1 VFNGTIAGVTNGDNI
16 TAIYSCGAT
25 ASSLAGTYPIV
36 PSLVDPDNRQTNY
49 TVSLVNGT
57 LAVTGGAPQISIQPT
72 NQSVSL
78 GGSASF
84 AVGSG
89 GSAPLVYQ
97 WQFDGT
103 NLTAATNATVMLSPI
118 VSSNAGNYDVVITN
132 AYGSVTSV
140 TATLSVLG
148 VPVSFVTSSGG
159 IQFSNGQLHL
169 TLSGLTGQGSVL
181 IETSTNLTQ
190 WTPIFTNPPGFGS
203 AQFVDP
209 STTNRPYRYYRATT
223 PGP

>member
-1 VFNGTIAGVTNGDNI
+1 
-16 TAIYSCGAT
+16 
-25 ASSLAGTYPIV
+25 
-36 PSLVDPDNRQTNY
+36 
-49 TVSLVNGT
+49 
-57 LAVTGGAPQISIQPT
+57 
-72 NQSVSL
+72 
-78 GGSASF
+78 
-84 AVGSG
+84 
-89 GSAPLVYQ
+89 LVYQ
-97 WQFDGT
+97 WQLDGA
-103 NLTAATNATVMLSPI
+103 NLTAATNATVVLSSI

-159 IQFSNGQLHL
+159 IHFSNGQLHL

-190 WTPIFTNPPGFGS
+190 WTPIFTNPPGFGEI
-203 AQFVDP
+203 QFTDAA
-209 STTNRPYRYYRATT
+209 TTNFRSRYYRAIT